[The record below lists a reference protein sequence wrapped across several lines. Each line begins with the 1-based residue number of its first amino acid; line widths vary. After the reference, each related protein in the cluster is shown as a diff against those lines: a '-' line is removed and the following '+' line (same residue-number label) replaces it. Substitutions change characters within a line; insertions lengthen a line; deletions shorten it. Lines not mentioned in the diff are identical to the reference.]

1 MIGAGSEKVG
11 TGFSPDPATRQNGQ
25 SPLSRIDLNLVT
37 VLVGAVILW
46 FAPSGLKSYGLYVI
60 SFWLVMS
67 IAAMGLNLTLGY
79 AGLKSLAQAAFLG
92 IGAYT
97 TALMT
102 FKGGVFGPTWSWLA
116 AFLVSG
122 VLTFLAGVLLG
133 FPALR
138 VKFHYLAFV
147 TLAFATLM
155 FLIFRNEQWLT
166 GGVYGFSNIPR
177 PTILGTKL
185 DNDLAFFRFVL
196 VVTVLLTLAMWWLL
210 RSPWGRAFQAL
221 RENPLRAASLGIN
234 LRAYTLLA
242 FAIGSAYGGFA
253 GALYSPMVEFIDPA
267 PFAISAS
274 FVLLLTVVVGGQG
287 YFLGPF
293 LGAAFSYVLP
303 EVLRVTGGLYLLV
316 YAALVLALLLISP
329 QGIIGIVEKFRE
341 NRRQKAAQEQRDASK
356 ALLEGASQ

>member
-1 MIGAGSEKVG
+1 M
-11 TGFSPDPATRQNGQ
+11 TRQTL
-25 SPLSRIDLNLVT
+25 LSRIDANLAT
-37 VLVGAVILW
+37 LLIGALILW
-46 FAPSGLKSYGLYVI
+46 FAPAGLKSYGLYVI

-79 AGLKSLAQAAFLG
+79 AGLNSLAQAAFLG
-92 IGAYT
+92 LGAYA
-97 TALMT
+97 TALIT
-102 FKGGVFGPTWSWLA
+102 AKGGIIGPGWSWPLA
-116 AFLVSG
+116 FAVSG
-122 VLTFLAGVLLG
+122 TVAFFVGVLLG

-155 FLIFRNEQWLT
+155 FLIFRNEEWLT

-177 PTILGTKL
+177 PTLIGTRL

-196 VVTVLLTLAMWWLL
+196 ATTLALSLLMWWML

-221 RENPLRAASLGIN
+221 RENPLRAASLGVN
-234 LRAYTLLA
+234 LRTYTLLA

-253 GALYSPMVEFIDPA
+253 GALYAPLVEFIDPA
-267 PFAISAS
+267 PFALSAS
-274 FVLLLTVVVGGQG
+274 FVLVLTVVVGGNG

-303 EVLRVTGGLYLLV
+303 EVLRVTGGFYLLV
-316 YAALVLALLLISP
+316 YAAMVLILLLISP
-329 QGIIGIVEKFRE
+329 QGILGIIERYRE
-341 NRRQKAAQEQRDASK
+341 NRRQKAAQEQRDAAT
-356 ALLEGASQ
+356 ALLADATSNGGGR

>member
-1 MIGAGSEKVG
+1 MNSASAWKKIDANLAAILIGG
-11 TGFSPDPATRQNGQ
+11 
-25 SPLSRIDLNLVT
+25 
-37 VLVGAVILW
+37 VILW
-46 FAPSGLKSYGLYVI
+46 FAPAGLKSYGLYVV
-60 SFWLVMS
+60 SLWLVMS

-97 TALMT
+97 TALIT
-102 FKGGVFGPTWSWLA
+102 AKGGVFGPAWSWPA

-122 VLTFLAGVLLG
+122 ALTFLAGIVLG

-147 TLAFATLM
+147 TLSFATVM
-155 FLIFRNEQWLT
+155 FLVFRNEQWLT
-166 GGVYGFSNIPR
+166 GGVYGFPNIPR
-177 PTILGTKL
+177 PTILGEKL
-185 DNDLAFFRFVL
+185 NNDLAFFRFVL
-196 VVTVLLTLAMWWLL
+196 SVTILLSLAMWWML
-210 RSPWGRAFQAL
+210 RSPWGRAFMAL

-234 LRAYTLLA
+234 LRTYTLLA

-253 GALYSPMVEFIDPA
+253 GALYSPLVEFIDPA

-303 EVLRVTGGLYLLV
+303 EVLRATGGLYLLI
-316 YAALVLALLLISP
+316 YAALVLILLLITP
-329 QGIIGIVEKFRE
+329 QGIFGLVEKFRE
-341 NRRQKAAQEQRDASK
+341 NRRQKAAQEQRNASK
-356 ALLEGASQ
+356 VMLEA

>member
-1 MIGAGSEKVG
+1 M
-11 TGFSPDPATRQNGQ
+11 TR
-25 SPLSRIDLNLVT
+25 SSVFSRIDGNLAT
-37 VLVGAVILW
+37 ILIGAVILW
-46 FAPSGLKSYGLYVI
+46 FIPSGMKSYGLYVI

-97 TALMT
+97 TALIT
-102 FKGGVFGPTWSWLA
+102 AKGGIVGPGWSWPL

-122 VLTFLAGVLLG
+122 GLTFFAGVVLG

-177 PTILGTKL
+177 PTLFGTKL
-185 DNDLAFFRFVL
+185 DNDFAFFRFVL
-196 VVTVLLTLAMWWLL
+196 VISVLLSLAMWWML

-242 FAIGSAYGGFA
+242 FAIGSTYGGFA
-253 GALYSPMVEFIDPA
+253 GALYAPLVEFIDPA

-303 EVLRVTGGLYLLV
+303 EVLRVTGGLYLLI
-316 YAALVLALLLISP
+316 YAAMVLILLLISP
-329 QGIIGIVEKFRE
+329 QGIIGIVEKFRDA
-341 NRRQKAAQEQRDASK
+341 RRQKAAQAQRDASK
-356 ALLEGASQ
+356 VMLGA

>member
-1 MIGAGSEKVG
+1 M
-11 TGFSPDPATRQNGQ
+11 T
-25 SPLSRIDLNLVT
+25 SPLSRLDLNLVT
-37 VLVGAVILW
+37 LILGAAILW
-46 FAPSGLKSYGLYVI
+46 FVPVGMKSYGIYVI

-97 TALMT
+97 TALIT
-102 FKGGVFGPTWSWLA
+102 AKGGVLGPVWSWPLA
-116 AFLVSG
+116 FMVSG
-122 VLTFLAGVLLG
+122 ALTFAAGVVLG

-147 TLAFATLM
+147 TLAFATVM

-166 GGVYGFSNIPR
+166 GGVYGFPNIPR
-177 PTILGTKL
+177 PTLFGVKL
-185 DNDLAFFRFVL
+185 NNDLAFFRFLLMVTLVL
-196 VVTVLLTLAMWWLL
+196 SLTMWWLL
-210 RSPWGRAFQAL
+210 RSPWGRAFMAL
-221 RENPLRAASLGIN
+221 RENPLRAASLGVN
-234 LRAYTLLA
+234 LRTYTLLA
-242 FAIGSAYGGFA
+242 FAIGAGYGGFA
-253 GALYSPMVEFIDPA
+253 GALYAPMVEFIDPA

-303 EVLRVTGGLYLLV
+303 EVLRVTGGYYLLV
-316 YAALVLALLLISP
+316 YAALVLALLLVSP
-329 QGIIGIVEKFRE
+329 QGLIGIVEQIRE
-341 NRRQKAAQEQRDASK
+341 RRRQKTAQAMRDASK
-356 ALLEGASQ
+356 VMLEAGR

>member
-1 MIGAGSEKVG
+1 M
-11 TGFSPDPATRQNGQ
+11 TRN
-25 SPLSRIDLNLVT
+25 SIFSRIDANLAT
-37 VLVGAVILW
+37 LLIGAIILW
-46 FAPSGLKSYGLYVI
+46 FAPAGLKSYGLYVL
-60 SFWLVMS
+60 SLWLVMS

-97 TALMT
+97 TALIT
-102 FKGGVFGPTWSWLA
+102 AKGGIIGPGWSWPL

-122 VLTFLAGVLLG
+122 AVTFFAGVILG

-147 TLAFATLM
+147 TLSFATVM

-166 GGVYGFSNIPR
+166 GGVYGFPNIPR
-177 PTILGTKL
+177 PSVIGGKL

-196 VVTVLLTLAMWWLL
+196 VVTVLLSLAMWWML
-210 RSPWGRAFQAL
+210 RSPWGRAFTAL

-253 GALYSPMVEFIDPA
+253 GALYAPLVEFIDPA

-303 EVLRVTGGLYLLV
+303 EVLRATGGLYLLI
-316 YAALVLALLLISP
+316 YAALVLILLLITP
-329 QGIIGIVEKFRE
+329 QGIIGIVEKMRE
-341 NRRQKAAQEQRDASK
+341 SRRQKAAQEQRNASK
-356 ALLEGASQ
+356 VMLEA

>member
-1 MIGAGSEKVG
+1 MNKLSNTGFARIDANLATILIGAC
-11 TGFSPDPATRQNGQ
+11 
-25 SPLSRIDLNLVT
+25 
-37 VLVGAVILW
+37 ILW

-97 TALMT
+97 TALIT
-102 FKGGVFGPTWSWLA
+102 AKGGIVGPGWSWPL

-122 VLTFLAGVLLG
+122 AITFFAGVVLG

-177 PTILGTKL
+177 PTIFGTKL

-196 VVTVLLTLAMWWLL
+196 VMTVVLSLAMWWML

-234 LRAYTLLA
+234 LRNYTLLA

-253 GALYSPMVEFIDPA
+253 GALYAPLVEFIDPA

-316 YAALVLALLLISP
+316 YAAMVLILLLVSP

-341 NRRQKAAQEQRDASK
+341 NRRQKAAQEQRNASK
-356 ALLEGASQ
+356 VMLGA

>member
-1 MIGAGSEKVG
+1 MNSASPFKKIDANLAAILIGG
-11 TGFSPDPATRQNGQ
+11 
-25 SPLSRIDLNLVT
+25 
-37 VLVGAVILW
+37 VILW
-46 FAPSGLKSYGLYVI
+46 FAPAGLKSYGLYVV
-60 SFWLVMS
+60 SLWLVMS

-97 TALMT
+97 TALIT
-102 FKGGVFGPTWSWLA
+102 AKGGVFGPAWSWPT

-122 VLTFLAGVLLG
+122 ALTFLAGIVLG

-147 TLAFATLM
+147 TLSFATVM
-155 FLIFRNEQWLT
+155 FLVFRNEQWLT
-166 GGVYGFSNIPR
+166 GGVYGFPNIPR
-177 PTILGTKL
+177 PTIFGEKL
-185 DNDLAFFRFVL
+185 NNDLAFFRFVL
-196 VVTVLLTLAMWWLL
+196 TVTILLSLAMWWML
-210 RSPWGRAFQAL
+210 RSPWGRAFMAL

-234 LRAYTLLA
+234 LRTYTLLA

-253 GALYSPMVEFIDPA
+253 GALYSPLVEFIDPA

-303 EVLRVTGGLYLLV
+303 EVLRATGGLYLLI
-316 YAALVLALLLISP
+316 YAALVLILLLITP
-329 QGIIGIVEKFRE
+329 QGIFGLVEKFRE
-341 NRRQKAAQEQRDASK
+341 NRRQKAAQEQRNASK
-356 ALLEGASQ
+356 VMLEA

>member
-1 MIGAGSEKVG
+1 MSRASI
-11 TGFSPDPATRQNGQ
+11 F
-25 SPLSRIDLNLVT
+25 SRIDANLAT
-37 VLVGAVILW
+37 ILIGAAILW
-46 FAPSGLKSYGLYVI
+46 FAPAGLKSYGLYVI

-92 IGAYT
+92 IGAYA
-97 TALMT
+97 TALIT
-102 FKGGVFGPTWSWLA
+102 AKGGIAGATWSWPLA
-116 AFLVSG
+116 FVVSG
-122 VLTFLAGVLLG
+122 TLTFLAGVVLG

-177 PTILGTKL
+177 PTLFGTKL
-185 DNDLAFFRFVL
+185 NNDLAFFRFVL
-196 VVTVLLTLAMWWLL
+196 IVSVLLSLAMWWML

-221 RENPLRAASLGIN
+221 RENPLRAASLGVN
-234 LRAYTLLA
+234 LRNYTLLA
-242 FAIGSAYGGFA
+242 FAIGSAYGGLA
-253 GALYSPMVEFIDPA
+253 GALYAPLVEFIDPA
-267 PFAISAS
+267 PFAVSAS

-303 EVLRVTGGLYLLV
+303 EVLRFTGGLYLLV
-316 YAALVLALLLISP
+316 YAAMVLILLLISP

-341 NRRQKAAQEQRDASK
+341 RRRQKDAQDQRDASK
-356 ALLEGASQ
+356 AMLGA

>member
-1 MIGAGSEKVG
+1 M
-11 TGFSPDPATRQNGQ
+11 TPP
-25 SPLSRIDLNLVT
+25 SPLSRLDLNLL
-37 VLVGAVILW
+37 VLLLGAAILW
-46 FAPSGLKSYGLYVI
+46 FVPVGMKSYGIYVI

-102 FKGGVFGPTWSWLA
+102 AKGGIAGPVWSWPL
-116 AFLVSG
+116 AFLASG
-122 VLTFLAGVLLG
+122 ALTFLAGILLG

-166 GGVYGFSNIPR
+166 GGVYGFPNIPR
-177 PTILGTKL
+177 PALFGIRLS
-185 DNDLAFFRFVL
+185 NDLAFFRFLL
-196 VVTVLLTLAMWWLL
+196 VVTLALSVAMWWLL
-210 RSPWGRAFQAL
+210 RSPWGRAFMAL
-221 RENPLRAASLGIN
+221 RENPLRAASLGVN
-234 LRAYTLLA
+234 LRTYTLLA
-242 FAIGSAYGGFA
+242 FAIGAGYGGFA
-253 GALYSPMVEFIDPA
+253 GALYAPMVEFIDPA

-303 EVLRVTGGLYLLV
+303 EVLRVTGGYYLLV
-316 YAALVLALLLISP
+316 YAALVLALLLVSP
-329 QGIIGIVEKFRE
+329 QGIFGIVEKLRE
-341 NRRQKAAQEQRDASK
+341 RRHTKAAQAMRDSSK
-356 ALLEGASQ
+356 VMLEAGK

>member
-1 MIGAGSEKVG
+1 M
-11 TGFSPDPATRQNGQ
+11 TR
-25 SPLSRIDLNLVT
+25 SSIFSRIDANLAT
-37 VLVGAVILW
+37 ILIGAVILW
-46 FAPSGLKSYGLYVI
+46 FAPSGMKSYGLYVI

-97 TALMT
+97 TALIT
-102 FKGGVFGPTWSWLA
+102 ARGGIAGVTWSWPL

-122 VLTFLAGVLLG
+122 GLTFLAGVVLG

-177 PTILGTKL
+177 PTLFGTKL

-196 VVTVLLTLAMWWLL
+196 IATVLLSLAMWWML

-234 LRAYTLLA
+234 LRTYTLLA

-253 GALYSPMVEFIDPA
+253 GALYAPLVEFIDPA

-303 EVLRVTGGLYLLV
+303 EVLRVTGGLYLLI
-316 YAALVLALLLISP
+316 YAAMVLILLLISP
-329 QGIIGIVEKFRE
+329 QGIIGIVEKVRE
-341 NRRQKAAQEQRDASK
+341 ARRQKAAQAQRDASRVM
-356 ALLEGASQ
+356 LGA